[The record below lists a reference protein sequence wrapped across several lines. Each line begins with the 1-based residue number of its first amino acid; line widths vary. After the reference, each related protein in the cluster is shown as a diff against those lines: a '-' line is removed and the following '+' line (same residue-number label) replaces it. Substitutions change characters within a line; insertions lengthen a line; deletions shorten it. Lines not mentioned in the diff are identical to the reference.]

1 MKIFSAKQLKEADQ
15 ITLEKQAISSTEL
28 MERAATLVYEEIHK
42 RLQGAEIPVKIFC
55 GIGNNGGD
63 GLVVG
68 RLLLEQG
75 YDVTIYVVNYSDQRS
90 KDFLVNYDRVKN
102 MTKKWPVLLKS
113 EADFP
118 EIKVGDFI
126 VDAIFGVGLNR
137 PLISW
142 VANLVRHINSS
153 EAFILAIDIPSGLMA
168 DQPTEDKNAIIKAGY
183 TITFQSAKL
192 SFFLPETSG
201 FVGELQIVDIGLYKE
216 YLINTVTTAQ
226 LIGRQ
231 EAKMLYRP
239 RNKFSHKGTYG
250 HALMVGGSYGKMGS
264 ICLAATAALK
274 AGAGMVTVFIPGC
287 GYEIL
292 QTALPEAMVITD
304 KDEKILTEIDHG
316 MDPTVIGFGVGVGTD
331 EKTVK
336 AFEGLLKENKKPMV
350 VDADGLNILSR
361 NKHLLKILPEGSIL
375 TPHPKELQRL
385 IGEWSNDFEKLEK
398 TRDLVKEYGLILVLK
413 GAYTITVAAN
423 DMYINTSGN
432 PGMATAGS
440 GDVLTGIVTSMVC
453 QGYSPLIA
461 AIFGVYLHGRAG
473 DLAAEK
479 LSYEGVIAGDIANH
493 TGAAILDL
501 FEPETKIIKTN
512 NTPNI

>member
-1 MKIFSAKQLKEADQ
+1 MKIFSAKQLKEADE
-15 ITLEKQAISSTEL
+15 ITLARQAISSTEL
-28 MERAATLVYEEIHK
+28 MERAASIVFEEIHR

-68 RLLLEQG
+68 RLLLEQD

-90 KDFLVNYDRVKN
+90 KDFLINYDRVKN

-118 EIKVGDFI
+118 ELKEGDFV

-137 PLISW
+137 PLPPW
-142 VANLVRHINSS
+142 VANLVDHINSS
-153 EAFILAIDIPSGLMA
+153 GAFTLAIDVPSGLMA

-192 SFFLPETSG
+192 SFFLPETAG
-201 FVGELQIVDIGLYKE
+201 FVGELQIVDIGLDKD
-216 YLINTVTTAQ
+216 YLVHTNATAQ
-226 LIGRQ
+226 LIGKQ

-250 HALMVGGSYGKMGS
+250 HALMVGGSYGKIGS
-264 ICLAATAALK
+264 ISLAATALLK
-274 AGAGMVTVFIPGC
+274 TGAGMASVFIPSC
-287 GYEIL
+287 GYNIL
-292 QTALPEAMVITD
+292 QTTLPEAMVITD

-331 EKTVK
+331 AKTIK
-336 AFEGLLKENKKPMV
+336 AFEGLLKNSNKPMV
-350 VDADGLNILSR
+350 IDADGLNILSK
-361 NKHLLKILPEGSIL
+361 NNDLLKIVPQGSIL
-375 TPHPKELQRL
+375 TPHPKELERL

-398 TRDLVKEYGLILVLK
+398 IRALVKEYGLILILK
-413 GAYTITVAAN
+413 GAYTITITAD

-440 GDVLTGIVTSMVC
+440 GDVLTGIVTSLVC
-453 QGYSPLIA
+453 QGYSSLIA
-461 AIFGVYLHGRAG
+461 AIFGVFLHGRAG

-493 TGAAILDL
+493 AGAAILDL
-501 FEPETKIIKTN
+501 FEPEAKNIKN
-512 NTPNI
+512 NPPNI